1 MRLPRDIAYASTAAR
16 DLTEADLDALAEES
30 RRLNTAA
37 GVTGL
42 LLYCDGNFMQ
52 YIEGPADAVAASFAR
67 IRASRW
73 HYQVNELMDEPG
85 SSNCE
90 FAQWSMGF
98 SRCLGVELL
107 ELVAGT
113 DGARPGPG
121 REMLRVFWRN
131 CRTCA
136 GPG

>member
-1 MRLPRDIAYASTAAR
+1 MSLHAIAYASTAAR
-16 DLTEADLDALAEES
+16 DLTEADLDGVVEES
-30 RRLNTAA
+30 RRLNAAA
-37 GVTGL
+37 GVTGV

-52 YIEGPADAVAASFAR
+52 YIEGPADAVAQAFAR

-73 HYQVNELMDEPG
+73 HYQVNELMDQPIAER
-85 SSNCE
+85 E

-107 ELVAGT
+107 ELVAG
-113 DGARPGPG
+113 GPARARPGPG
-121 REMLRVFWRN
+121 REMLRTFWRN

-136 GPG
+136 GPGG